1 MKKSLLALAVL
12 GAFAGAASAQSSV
25 TIYGKLNLE
34 AGKAVGSEDKTMMD
48 VAGSRLGFRGV
59 EDLGGGLKAT
69 FGIEHRF
76 SPQTGAAAANFWNGY
91 STVGLQGNFGH
102 VRIGRDYVVGFLMV
116 QNQIDPFG
124 GDTQAALRNVG
135 MISNS
140 ILRTGAGKIRYDS
153 QIEWHFSAAGFN
165 LAAQAADAT
174 AANGG
179 TDNRAI
185 AFAANYAAGPVFV
198 GLAYENGADN
208 DDKHLSLGARYN
220 FGFATL
226 SAGYSKGT
234 NPGNADVKGYLI
246 GANVPFGAGDFKI
259 GYAVSDNESALL
271 PGKYKKVGVGYHYNL
286 SKRTKVFADYA
297 KVGGTEA
304 VGPKT
309 GYDFGI
315 QHNF

>member
-25 TIYGKLNLE
+25 TIYGKLNIE
-34 AGKAVGSEDKTMMD
+34 AGKAVASTDKSLMD

-69 FGIEHRF
+69 FGMEHRF
-76 SPQTGAAAANFWNGY
+76 SPQDGQANARFWNGY
-91 STVGLQGNFGH
+91 SKVGLQGNFGH
-102 VRIGRDYVVGFLMV
+102 IQMGRDYVVGFLMV

-124 GDTQAALRNVG
+124 GDTQAALRGVG
-135 MISNS
+135 M
-140 ILRTGAGKIRYDS
+140 LQGGARVRYES
-153 QIEWHFSAAGFN
+153 QIEYHLAANGFN
-165 LAAQAADAT
+165 LAAQVADSLAG
-174 AANGG
+174 NGG
-179 TDNRAI
+179 VDGK
-185 AFAANYAAGPVFV
+185 AFALAANYAAGPLFV
-198 GLAYENGADN
+198 GLAYENGSDD
-208 DDKHLSLGARYN
+208 DDKQVSFGARYN

-226 SAGYSKGT
+226 SAGLSKGT
-234 NPGNADVKGYLI
+234 NAAGVDGKGWLI
-246 GANVPFGAGDFKI
+246 GANVPVGAGDFKI
-259 GYAVSDNESALL
+259 GFANGDNDAVA
-271 PGKYKKVGVGYHYNL
+271 GKYKKIGIGYHYNL

-297 KVGGTEA
+297 KVSGDEA

>member
-25 TIYGKLNLE
+25 TIYGKLNIE
-34 AGKAVGSEDKTMMD
+34 AGKAVGSVDKTLMD

-91 STVGLQGNFGH
+91 STVGLMGNWGH
-102 VRIGRDYVVGFLMV
+102 VRLGRDYVVGFLMV

-124 GDTQAALRNVG
+124 GDTVAALRGVG
-135 MISNS
+135 M
-140 ILRTGAGKIRYDS
+140 LQGGARVRYNS
-153 QIEWHFSAAGFN
+153 QIEYHLSTNGFN
-165 LAAQAADAT
+165 LAAQVADANN
-174 AANGG
+174 NGG
-179 TDNRAI
+179 LDNKAI
-185 AFAANYAAGPVFV
+185 AFAANYAAGPLFV
-198 GLAYENGADN
+198 GLAYENGSAA
-208 DDKHLSLGARYN
+208 DDKQTSLGARYN

-234 NPGNADVKGYLI
+234 NAANVDGKGYLL
-246 GANVPFGAGDFKI
+246 GANIPFGAGDFKV
-259 GYAVSDNESALL
+259 GYAVGDSSGAA
-271 PGKYKKVGVGYHYNL
+271 GKYKKVGVGYHYNL
-286 SKRTKVFADYA
+286 SKRTKLFADYA
-297 KVGGTEA
+297 KVGGGEP